1 MNMFGSLIYLTLMAN
16 GFTLPSKE
24 MNIKLKMTYDD
35 EIPCSSTP
43 DTIMTKLDEEIKEC
57 EVEVVVPYSDCEFE
71 TYERLIAKDKEMRSL
86 WREYYD
92 KAGEIYE
99 DDSRHKTDDYPI
111 WP

>member
-1 MNMFGSLIYLTLMAN
+1 MNMLGSLIYLILVAN
-16 GFTLPSKE
+16 GFTLPSKK

-43 DTIMTKLDEEIKEC
+43 DTIMTKLDEEIK
-57 EVEVVVPYSDCEFE
+57 DCEFE

-92 KAGEIYE
+92 KAGEIYQ
-99 DDSRHKTDDYPI
+99 DDSRDKTDDYPI

>member
-16 GFTLPSKE
+16 GFTLPSKK

-43 DTIMTKLDEEIKEC
+43 DIIITQLDEEIKEC

-71 TYERLIAKDKEMRSL
+71 TYERLIAKDKEMRSI
-86 WREYYD
+86 WREYYNT
-92 KAGEIYE
+92 AGEIYE